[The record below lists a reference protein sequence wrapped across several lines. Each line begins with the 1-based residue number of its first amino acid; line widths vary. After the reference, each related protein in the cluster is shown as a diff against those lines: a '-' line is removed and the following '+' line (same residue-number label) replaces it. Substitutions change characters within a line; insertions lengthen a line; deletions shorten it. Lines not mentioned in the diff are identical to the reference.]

1 MWRQETFSED
11 TNPQTQTSLV
21 CEVIIPM
28 SGFFSSHATPQ
39 ATPTLESPAND
50 SVTLL
55 PKRVTNLVQEGTA
68 ELLKVPESSSS
79 KAREPRPD
87 PGTVYLKQWQSPRG
101 MLSDKG
107 T

>member
-1 MWRQETFSED
+1 
-11 TNPQTQTSLV
+11 
-21 CEVIIPM
+21 M

-50 SVTLL
+50 SVKTLL
-55 PKRVTNLVQEGTA
+55 PKGVTNLVHEGTA
-68 ELLKVPESSSS
+68 ELVKVPESSSS
-79 KAREPRPD
+79 KAREPSPD

-101 MLSDKG
+101 VLSDKG